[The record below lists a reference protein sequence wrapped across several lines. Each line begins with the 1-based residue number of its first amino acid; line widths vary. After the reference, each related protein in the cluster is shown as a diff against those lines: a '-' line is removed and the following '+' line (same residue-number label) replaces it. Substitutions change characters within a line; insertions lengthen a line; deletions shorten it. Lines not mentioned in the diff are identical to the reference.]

1 VAPHPRADPP
11 PETDPRQVSNPAAVR
26 PGANTFGTLVID
38 SCAFVVTVAAVV
50 AGEELLI
57 VRLDL
62 ALGFET
68 ALLVAFP
75 PVAFPPPIATAPD
88 VEVELDM
95 PVPTP
100 IPVAV

>member
-1 VAPHPRADPP
+1 LEREPL
-11 PETDPRQVSNPAAVR
+11 SW
-26 PGANTFGTLVID
+26 TLLL
-38 SCAFVVTVAAVV
+38 TAAVV
-50 AGEELLI
+50 AAGEELLI

-62 ALGFET
+62 ALGLET
-68 ALLVAFP
+68 ALLEAFP